1 MPKRTLEVTL
11 PQMGESVTEGVVGMW
26 RKRVG
31 EQVNAG
37 EVLVEVQTDKIDA
50 EVPAPESGTLSKI
63 LAEEGQTVAV
73 GAGLAEI
80 ELGQSGNGQSAA
92 PSAPA
97 EADPVGATETREP
110 AEATE
115 TPEPNEATE
124 VSEPASPQPVA
135 KVIEVPLPQMG
146 ESVTEGVV
154 GSWLKKV
161 GDPVNAGET
170 LVEIQTDKID
180 AEVPSPASGTVT
192 EILVPE
198 GETVAVGAVLAR
210 VTGSSDKPTTATRV
224 APPPA
229 VEAPSADPTRSE
241 AALEATPLARRRAA
255 LDGVDLGAVSGSG
268 PHGFVRG
275 TDVSAAAEP
284 TAVAAA
290 PEIQPIK
297 GTRLALVKAMEESLA
312 TPTATSFRTIEVG
325 TLEARRSQL
334 NQALAGR
341 QPEVKLSYTHMIAFA
356 LTWAARQMP
365 VFSTSFARAENP
377 LDALDRSYQS
387 QLDALQGLRR
397 AVAEIL
403 TSEKRLELRAEE
415 LRVSQQKFSSKG
427 ALAGQQG
434 QDELAKLTGNNSD
447 AAAIQLR
454 SLEEELQQ
462 LRNEERELQIT
473 AERLN
478 GEAEALRTKREILK
492 AQYAGA
498 RASERSENAGNR
510 PEGAVPSRIVKP
522 DVNLGLAVDVER
534 AEGGRFLLV
543 PVIKEAQRLDFPTFR
558 DRYEEVVTKTRT
570 GTLQVD
576 DLQGATIT
584 LTNPGGVGTVAS
596 VPRLMAGQSAI
607 IAMGAIGMP
616 AGLTGLDE
624 RSARELGISP
634 VMTVSSTYDHRLIQG
649 VESGML
655 LRRLEQLLAGG
666 DRFYEVIA
674 ESLAVELPPLPIPEV
689 RSAAAPAAGSLPA
702 NQELMYAVAAGMSL
716 VKAHRTH
723 GHLAA
728 HLDPLGS
735 EPTGD
740 PALEPETVKLTPEL
754 MAAVPAW
761 MMRVMV
767 PGDTLAEALPHMR
780 QTYCGT
786 IAYEIEH
793 ISSHEQ
799 RVWLRKQIES
809 GVERPPLSPEQQLE
823 LFRRL
828 AEVDGFER
836 FLRKT
841 YLGQHTFS
849 IEGLDALVPML
860 ELTITLLAQSGTREV
875 VLGMAH
881 RGRLNITARIVGRS
895 LGEIIAEF
903 ESGAYLGGAST
914 GDVKYHYGAEG
925 SYKTASGIEVGI
937 ALTHNPS
944 HLEVVGAVVEGRAR
958 ALQTRRQGAQIG
970 QDTEIAVP
978 VLIHGDAAFTGQ
990 GVVTETLN
998 LQSLPGYRV
1007 GGTIHI
1013 IDNNQ
1018 IGFTTEPAEGRSTHY
1033 ASDVA
1038 KGYDIP
1044 IIHVNADDVE
1054 ACLDAVRLA
1063 VSYRETFHRDVLID
1077 LIGYRRFGHNEGDEP
1092 AYTQPLMM
1100 ERIAHHPPVVQLY
1113 GAELV
1118 RRGLRTS
1125 QEVEQEQARAYQ
1137 QMADAHAETIK
1148 QGGAFLEAAQPTGTM
1163 AEESELPSPQTQVP
1177 LPELVELDRRLVTL
1191 PPGFNVNPKLTRQLG
1206 QRARAFEAGGRVNW
1220 AQAEAL
1226 ALASLLTEGVS
1237 SRLTGQDTVRGT
1249 FSQRHLMLSDTK
1261 TGEHYAPIQHL
1272 PGAKAAI
1279 ELYNSP
1285 LSEMGALGFE
1295 YGYGITDRNAL
1306 VLWEAQYG
1314 DFYNNAQV
1322 VVDQFVV
1329 AGQAKW
1335 DQESRLTLLLPH
1347 GYEGSGP
1354 EHSSARIERFLE
1366 LSAEGNIRVAYPST
1380 AAQYFHILRLQALAE
1395 ERRPLVLFTPKSGLR
1410 LASVSSS
1417 PEELAQGQFQPV
1429 LDDPTA
1435 DHAQVRRLLISTGK
1449 ISHELAAR
1457 RDHLGAAGVA
1467 IARLELLYPF
1477 PAGQVLRLLAS
1488 YSALEEV
1495 LWVQEEPRNMGAFS
1509 FVAQRLPEMLPPGVG
1524 LGYAGRSQ
1532 RAAPAE
1538 GSMRSHL
1545 IEQERVLEEAFAGL
1559 QASPPPGS
1567 EGGA

>member
-1 MPKRTLEVTL
+1 VPKRTLEVTL
-11 PQMGESVTEGVVGMW
+11 PQMGESVTEGVVGSW

-31 EQVNAG
+31 EQVSAG

-80 ELGQSGNGQSAA
+80 ELGQSGNGQSPA
-92 PSAPA
+92 P
-97 EADPVGATETREP
+97 PVPDQGGS
-110 AEATE
+110 
-115 TPEPNEATE
+115 TPVPDA
-124 VSEPASPQPVA
+124 SELAVPQSPPE
-135 KVIEVPLPQMG
+135 VIEVSLPQMG

-154 GSWLKKV
+154 GSWLKRV
-161 GDPVNAGET
+161 GDPVKAGET

-180 AEVPSPASGTVT
+180 AEVPSPSSGVVT

-198 GETVAVGAVLAR
+198 GETAAVGTVLAR
-210 VTGSSDKPTTATRV
+210 VSASADGVKATAPAAAEAAAETRV
-224 APPPA
+224 VTPP
-229 VEAPSADPTRSE
+229 V
-241 AALEATPLARRRAA
+241 AAAKVEATPLARRRAA
-255 LDGVDLGAVSGSG
+255 LEGVDPDGIRGSG
-268 PHGFVRG
+268 PNGLVRG
-275 TDVSAAAEP
+275 ADISAATEP
-284 TAVAAA
+284 TPA
-290 PEIQPIK
+290 PAGAEITPIK
-297 GTRLALVKAMEESLA
+297 GSRLALVKAMEESL
-312 TPTATSFRTIEVG
+312 TIPTGTSFRTFEVG
-325 TLEARRSQL
+325 TLEARRSQI
-334 NQALAGR
+334 NQTLAAR
-341 QPEVKLSYTHMIAFA
+341 QPEIKLSYTHLIAYA
-356 LTWAARQMP
+356 LTWAARDIP
-365 VFSTSFARAENP
+365 VFSTSFAR
-377 LDALDRSYQS
+377 D
-387 QLDALQGLRR
+387 QGTPQR
-397 AVAEIL
+397 VA
-403 TSEKRLELRAEE
+403 
-415 LRVSQQKFSSKG
+415 
-427 ALAGQQG
+427 
-434 QDELAKLTGNNSD
+434 
-447 AAAIQLR
+447 
-454 SLEEELQQ
+454 
-462 LRNEERELQIT
+462 
-473 AERLN
+473 
-478 GEAEALRTKREILK
+478 
-492 AQYAGA
+492 
-498 RASERSENAGNR
+498 RSE
-510 PEGAVPSRIVKP
+510 VS
-522 DVNLGLAVDVER
+522 LGLAVDVER
-534 AEGGRFLLV
+534 PEGGRFLLV
-543 PVIKEAQRLDFPTFR
+543 PVIKGAQSLDFATFR
-558 DRYEEVVTKTRT
+558 DRYEEVVAKVRS

-576 DLQGATIT
+576 DLEGATIT
-584 LTNPGGVGTVAS
+584 LTNPGGVGTVGS

-607 IAMGAIGMP
+607 IAVGAIGRP
-616 AGLTGLDE
+616 PGLTGIDK
-624 RSARELGISP
+624 RVAGDLGIAP
-634 VMTVSSTYDHRLIQG
+634 VMTLSSTYDHRLIQG

-655 LRRLEQLLAGG
+655 LRRVEQLLAGA
-666 DRFYEVIA
+666 DRFYEVVA
-674 ESLAVELPPLPIPEV
+674 ESLAVELPPLPQ
-689 RSAAAPAAGSLPA
+689 PAIRPVGPPPASNLAA

-735 EPTGD
+735 EPSGD

-767 PGDTLAEALPHMR
+767 PGDTLAEALPNMR
-780 QTYCGT
+780 KTYCGT

-809 GVERPPLSPEQQLE
+809 GVDRPPLSPEQQLQ
-823 LFRRL
+823 LFARL
-828 AEVDGFER
+828 AEVDAFER

-881 RGRLNITARIVGRS
+881 RGRLNVTARIVGRS

-925 SYKTASGIEVGI
+925 SYKTAAGIDVGI

-944 HLEVVGAVVEGRAR
+944 HLEVVGAVVEGRTR
-958 ALQTRRQGAQIG
+958 ALQTRRQGAEISQN
-970 QDTEIAVP
+970 TEIAVP

-1007 GGTIHI
+1007 GGTIHLI
-1013 IDNNQ
+1013 ANNQ
-1018 IGFTTEPAEGRSTHY
+1018 IGFTTDPTEGRSTRY

-1077 LIGYRRFGHNEGDEP
+1077 VIGYRRFGHNEGDEP

-1100 ERIAHHPPVVQLY
+1100 ERIRNHPPVVQLY

-1118 RRGLRTS
+1118 RRGVRTT

-1137 QMADAHAETIK
+1137 QMAEAHSETIK
-1148 QGGAFLEAAQPTGTM
+1148 QGVALIEAAQPSGTM
-1163 AEESELPSPQTQVP
+1163 VEASELPSAKTQVP
-1177 LPELVELDRRLVTL
+1177 LPELVELDRQLVSL
-1191 PPGFNVNPKLTRQLG
+1191 PPGFNINPKLTRQLA
-1206 QRARAFEAGGRVNW
+1206 QRAGALQPGGHVTW

-1237 SRLTGQDTVRGT
+1237 SRLTGQDAVRGT
-1249 FSQRHLMLSDTK
+1249 FSQRHLMLTDTK
-1261 TGEHYAPIQHL
+1261 TGQRYAPIQHL
-1272 PGAKAAI
+1272 PAAKGAI

-1285 LSEMGALGFE
+1285 LSEMGALAFE
-1295 YGYGITDRNAL
+1295 YGYGVTDQNAL

-1314 DFYNNAQV
+1314 DFFNNAQV

-1335 DQESRLTLLLPH
+1335 NQESRLTLLLPH

-1380 AAQYFHILRLQALAE
+1380 AAQYFHILRLQALAQ

-1417 PEELAQGQFQPV
+1417 PEELGQGQFQPV
-1429 LDDPTA
+1429 LDDPAA

-1457 RDHLGAAGVA
+1457 RQQLGAIGVA

-1477 PAGQVLRLLAS
+1477 PEAQLGRLLAS
-1488 YSALEEV
+1488 YPTLEEV
-1495 LWVQEEPRNMGAFS
+1495 IWVQEEPRNMGAFS
-1509 FVAQRLPEMLPPGVG
+1509 FVAQHLPEMLPPGIV
-1524 LGYAGRSQ
+1524 LGYAGRGP

-1545 IEQERVLEEAFAGL
+1545 VDQERVLELAFAGL
-1559 QASPPPGS
+1559 PASTPPDS
-1567 EGGA
+1567 EARA